1 MLEKGQ
7 NLMPDTDRARL
18 SIEIPWRTIF
28 KLMAAAALIWLWLTL
43 VSTIL
48 VLIVAVL
55 LAITLNPIVAWF
67 EGRGL
72 PRWAASVV
80 VGLTILAVVGGFL
93 WLTWASLSD
102 QAHYAARYLNEFEG
116 NVINRLPPWLRN
128 VAGIKNGAEMTSWL
142 APAALRFGQSAA
154 SAVIVTLLGFVL
166 TLYLLIE
173 GHATRDWL
181 VAFVPKA
188 RRGKV
193 AQTLAECER
202 VIFAYVAGNVITSII
217 AFTCTLIALWML
229 KVPAALLLAV
239 VAGLSDFL
247 PVIGFLVGSVPTI
260 LLALTVSPMT
270 ALIVAAFYI
279 GYNTVE
285 TYIISPWAYGDRL
298 KLSNVAV
305 ILAFV
310 AGAEIAGVIGAL
322 IALPVAAIYPAI
334 EQIWLREKLPNET
347 VREHKEIEQN
357 GAAKAS

>member
-1 MLEKGQ
+1 
-7 NLMPDTDRARL
+7 
-18 SIEIPWRTIF
+18 
-28 KLMAAAALIWLWLTL
+28 MAAAALIWLWLTL
-43 VSTIL
+43 VHL
-48 VLIVAVL
+48 VLVVIVAVL
-55 LAITLNPIVAWF
+55 LAVTLSPVVEWF

-72 PRWAASVV
+72 PRWAATVV
-80 VGLTILAVVGGFL
+80 VALAVLATVGGFL

-102 QAHYAARYLNEFEG
+102 QARYAAQFLNDVEG
-116 NVINRLPPWLRN
+116 NVLARLPAWLRN
-128 VAGIKNGAEMTSWL
+128 AAGAPTGEEMRSWGGPVAM
-142 APAALRFGQSAA
+142 RVGQSAS
-154 SAVIVTLLGFVL
+154 SALVMTLLGFIL

-193 AQTLAECER
+193 EQTFVECER
-202 VIFAYVAGNVITSII
+202 VIFAYVAGNLILSII
-217 AFTCTLIALWML
+217 AFTCTFIALSLL

-239 VAGLSDFL
+239 VAGVSDFL
-247 PVIGFLVGSVPTI
+247 PVVGFLVGAIPTI
-260 LLALTVSPMT
+260 LIALTVSTPT

-285 TYIISPWAYGDRL
+285 TYVLGPWAYGDRL

-310 AGAEIAGVIGAL
+310 IGAEIAGVIGAL

-334 EQIWLREKLPNET
+334 ERIWLHEQLPEDT
-347 VREHKEIEQN
+347 VQKHEAIEQN
-357 GAAKAS
+357 GAA